1 MYKITDLVQISQGIG
16 GEGEDGEGGK
26 GGRGLKVTINMGW
39 ERRGFCEGL
48 WLHLLLLVIMDV
60 TKLFGRLTSHLKI
73 PGSAI
78 FLSCSCLSQNSL
90 TESQFERSPSVP
102 G

>member
-39 ERRGFCEGL
+39 ERRGFCEG
-48 WLHLLLLVIMDV
+48 
-60 TKLFGRLTSHLKI
+60 
-73 PGSAI
+73 
-78 FLSCSCLSQNSL
+78 
-90 TESQFERSPSVP
+90 
-102 G
+102 